1 MKKHAQIFIGEI
13 IGTFILVFIGCGS
26 IAMAIVYEF
35 LSELYEVAAFWTIG
49 VTLGIYASAKLS
61 NAHLNPAVSIAFLI
75 DKQINFK
82 GFINYISSQL
92 IGAALAGL
100 LLINLIMNDDSDHNL
115 LTASIFGEYFPNPS
129 FVDTYSWVTTPIA
142 LITEI
147 TATFLLVYTIFWLIK
162 IKKLAPYVPLLVG
175 ITVGI
180 LICIFAPLTQCC
192 MNPARDFGP
201 RIISY
206 FYGWQDIAF
215 VNNGFGWLLIY
226 ILAPFTGGA
235 LGAFFHKYF
244 HQNQPKI

>member
-1 MKKHAQIFIGEI
+1 MKQKNIFIGEF

-26 IAMAIVYEF
+26 IALAIVYEY
-35 LSELYEVAAFWTIG
+35 LSSLYEVAAFWTIG

-75 DKQINFK
+75 DKQINLK
-82 GFINYISSQL
+82 DFINYITSQL
-92 IGAALAGL
+92 IGAILAGL
-100 LLINLIMNDDSDHNL
+100 LLFSLISNKIAEHNL
-115 LTASIFGEYFPNPS
+115 LNASVFGEYYPNPS
-129 FVDTYSWVTTPIA
+129 FEKTHYWVTTPIA
-142 LITEI
+142 LLTEI
-147 TATFLLVYTIFWLIK
+147 TATFLLIYIIFWLIK
-162 IKKLAPYVPLLVG
+162 IKKLAPYVPILVG

-215 VNNGFGWLLIY
+215 NNNGNGWLMIY
-226 ILAPFTGGA
+226 IFAPLTGGA
-235 LGAFFHKYF
+235 LGAIIHKYF
-244 HQNQPKI
+244 HTKNLQH